1 MELFTETKFRVE
13 FYDVDSMEV
22 VWHGNYVKYMEIARC
37 DLLNKIGYGYKEM
50 VASGYVFP
58 VATMNLKYIRS
69 LYFGKEYIIKAVL
82 AEYENRIKIKYEIRD
97 AETGEITTKAESTQ
111 MAMKMDSNEAQF
123 VCPEIFTDKVKA
135 LINS

>member
-1 MELFTETKFRVE
+1 MTIQQLRQFC
-13 FYDVDSMEV
+13 
-22 VWHGNYVKYMEIARC
+22 I
-37 DLLNKIGYGYKEM
+37 
-50 VASGYVFP
+50 
-58 VATMNLKYIRS
+58 
-69 LYFGKEYIIKAVL
+69 L

>member
-82 AEYENRIKIKYEIRD
+82 TEYENRIKIKYEIRD